1 MKHGIIAGKRITWDI
16 GEDLLIGIRISLLNR
31 LPQELLPKL
40 HPQSPRKLPGY
51 HLHAIAQVHR
61 LGRTIHD
68 HCGDLG
74 VTCAQ
79 QAAVVAV
86 RTSNDGHGVVH
97 DQQLGVYVTLLG
109 HHVQGG
115 GLVGADRMR
124 CVVVLMVDVGQ
135 DPITSQVHYRQVL
148 LPAPGLRLC
157 LQVGLF
163 HARLADVLG
172 LLHPVLLLQHGTVEQ
187 AAFRMHGQGDVH
199 MEALSGHDGAAD
211 ARSDG
216 RHQRVAGR

>member
-1 MKHGIIAGKRITWDI
+1 
-16 GEDLLIGIRISLLNR
+16 
-31 LPQELLPKL
+31 
-40 HPQSPRKLPGY
+40 
-51 HLHAIAQVHR
+51 
-61 LGRTIHD
+61 
-68 HCGDLG
+68 
-74 VTCAQ
+74 
-79 QAAVVAV
+79 
-86 RTSNDGHGVVH
+86 
-97 DQQLGVYVTLLG
+97 
-109 HHVQGG
+109 
-115 GLVGADRMR
+115 MR

-148 LPAPGLRLC
+148 LPAPGLHLC

-163 HARLADVLG
+163 HAYFADVLVARDQRTADAADQAVVATQQG

-216 RHQRVAGR
+216 RHQRVAQRCQFHATCQRGLLQQAGACHKFG